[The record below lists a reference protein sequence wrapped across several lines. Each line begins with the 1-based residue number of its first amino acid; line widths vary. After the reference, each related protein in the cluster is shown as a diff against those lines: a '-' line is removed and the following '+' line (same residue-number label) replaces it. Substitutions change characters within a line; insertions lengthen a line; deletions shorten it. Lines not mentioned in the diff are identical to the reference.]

1 MAILFLKKNFDVHG
15 VGLKPD
21 SKNNLYYE
29 LNLNKDK
36 KSKILN
42 ILNYK
47 KLENY
52 VKQIKPQIII
62 HLAAESLVL
71 RSIIDPDNTYKTNIL
86 GTLNILKLFKDFKFL
101 KSGIFFTTDKVYKNL
116 DKKKKFKENDS
127 LGGDDPYSGSKSA
140 SELVINSFV
149 KTFYR
154 KKK

>member
-1 MAILFLKKNFDVHG
+1 MEVGYFIFKKKNFDVHG

-71 RSIIDPDNTYKTNIL
+71 RSIMTQITPIKQIYL
-86 GTLNILKLFKDFKFL
+86 EHL
-101 KSGIFFTTDKVYKNL
+101 IF
-116 DKKKKFKENDS
+116 
-127 LGGDDPYSGSKSA
+127 
-140 SELVINSFV
+140 
-149 KTFYR
+149 
-154 KKK
+154 